1 MSGPSYSALRQQLVW
16 DGLGLDSPYSGVGH
30 YGASLYEA
38 MSTLG
43 RDPLVTAIIEP
54 PAFVKTGNCIYISE
68 KRESLLEKITSLEK
82 LFRLKPVFPNIS
94 YEACTKRFPA
104 ILYHGLSNLNLP
116 CFTQKRA
123 QDKYI
128 ITIHD
133 LIPLMTDR
141 WSPLSIQTRILLP
154 RVISLADAIIVPSGW
169 TRSTLIEHYG
179 TRVADKIYVIPNGSR
194 PLRSRPVQGAQLPGQ
209 KTIEVLSIARG
220 ESYKRLEFVEFVAR
234 AMPEA
239 RFLLITD
246 EQGKKRI
253 KDPPRNLQVL
263 TKVQREDLVTAYNS
277 ARVFMHPSLYEGWC
291 LPAADAIQAGLITLF
306 VKGTGIDDVCG
317 FAPQFAMGMGA
328 HQSPNDWVEAVRI
341 ALKQSQDRH
350 DGERAATLPSWL
362 DNAEKTLKIYDS
374 LI

>member
-1 MSGPSYSALRQQLVW
+1 MSGPSDSALGHQLVW

-38 MSTLG
+38 MSALG
-43 RDPLVTAIIEP
+43 RVPLVTAIKKA
-54 PAFVKTGNCIYISE
+54 PAFVKTGNCLYIAG
-68 KRESLLEKITSLEK
+68 KRESLLEKIPSSEK
-82 LFRLKPVFPNIS
+82 FFGLKPVFPNLS

-123 QDKYI
+123 QDKYV

-141 WSPLSIQTRILLP
+141 WSPLSIQTRVLLP
-154 RVISLADAIIVPSGW
+154 RVISLADAIIVPSEW
-169 TRSTLIEHYG
+169 TRSTLVEYYG
-179 TRVADKIYVIPNGSR
+179 EPAASKIHVIPNGSR
-194 PLRSRPVQGAQLPGQ
+194 PLRSCPVQGAPLPVQ
-209 KTIEVLSIARG
+209 KTIEVLSVARG

-239 RFLLITD
+239 KFLLITD
-246 EQGKKRI
+246 KQGKIRL
-253 KDPPRNLQVL
+253 KDPPKNLQVL
-263 TKVQREDLVTAYNS
+263 TKVNRDDLVSAYQS
-277 ARVFMHPSLYEGWC
+277 ARIFMHPSLYEGWC
-291 LPAADAIQAGLITLF
+291 LPAADAIQAGLIILF

-317 FAPQFAMGMGA
+317 FAPKFAIGLGA
-328 HQSPNDWVEAVRI
+328 HNSPNDWVDATRS

-350 DGERAATLPSWL
+350 DGEKAAALPSWL